1 MHKPDF
7 LDGAQTTRGYSS
19 SVARERDAGS
29 AYQQRSLAE
38 FIRQAEP
45 HLLAADAEMHDLTN
59 GTIGKAYWDD
69 AARRLRTGSPTADPI
84 RDLRVCQLA
93 RQ

>member
-29 AYQQRSLAE
+29 AYNNGRWPNSFDKRSRTFWPPTL
-38 FIRQAEP
+38 RC
-45 HLLAADAEMHDLTN
+45 
-59 GTIGKAYWDD
+59 TI
-69 AARRLRTGSPTADPI
+69 
-84 RDLRVCQLA
+84 
-93 RQ
+93 